1 MPNDFYEV
9 LGVARDA
16 TDDEIKKA
24 YRQLARQYHPDANDG
39 DPAAEARF
47 KEISVAYDTL
57 RDPEKRRR
65 YDMYGA
71 QGAGAGGDPGM
82 GGFDFGVSD
91 IFDAFFG
98 GGFGGQRGPAG
109 PPRGPDAEV
118 HLVLDLEE
126 AAFGATKPVE
136 LRMPVECERCHG
148 SGCEPGTHPSTCR
161 TCSGAGE
168 VRTVRRTILGQMMT
182 ATPCTACRGTG
193 REILS
198 PCRDCRGD
206 GRVTLPAT
214 VEVQVPAGIDDGQR
228 LRLAGRGPAAPRGGE
243 PGDLYVSIAV
253 RPHALFVR
261 DGDDLLHVL
270 RLPMTQAT
278 LGAHLKIETLDGEED
293 LLIPSGTQT
302 GRIFRLRGRGVPTLR
317 GRGRGDLI
325 VRVEVVVPEKLSS
338 EEAQLVRQLAEL
350 RGEAVAPRE
359 EGFFSRIKSAFQ

>member
-1 MPNDFYEV
+1 MPTDFYEL
-9 LGVARDA
+9 LGVGRDA
-16 TDDEIKKA
+16 SDEEIKKA
-24 YRQLARQYHPDANDG
+24 YRRLARQYHPDANDG

-71 QGAGAGGDPGM
+71 EGMGAGPGPGA

-91 IFDAFFG
+91 LFDAFFG
-98 GGFGGQRGPAG
+98 GGFGGGSRGPGG

-136 LRMPVECERCHG
+136 LRMPVECERCSG

-161 TCSGAGE
+161 TCGGAGE
-168 VRTVRRTILGQMMT
+168 VRSVRRTILGQMMT
-182 ATPCTACRGTG
+182 ATPCSACRGTG

-253 RPHALFVR
+253 RPHPVFER
-261 DGDDLLHVL
+261 EGDDLHHVL
-270 RLPMTQAT
+270 RLPMTQAS
-278 LGAHLKIETLDGEED
+278 LGAHLTIDTLDGTED
-293 LLIPSGTQT
+293 LLVPAGTQT
-302 GRIFRLRGRGVPTLR
+302 GRAFRLRGRGVPALR

-325 VRVEVVVPEKLSS
+325 VTVEVVVPEKLNA
-338 EEAQLVRQLAEL
+338 EEAQLIRRLA
-350 RGEAVAPRE
+350 
-359 EGFFSRIKSAFQ
+359 